1 MIAQVTRPKR
11 GKMATREKAIRK
23 EITKE
28 ELMKKED
35 KSSSFKRSK
44 DLSLVAALSA
54 SSNSDAWYTDSGA
67 TAHMTNRRD
76 WLDNYSDCG
85 SKEIK
90 IANGDK
96 LDGFVQA
103 NVIVTTSDNGECGVI
118 NHITYVP
125 KLSRNVLSVS
135 TMVHNV
141 NFSSK
146 GCQIYSES
154 DCSIEGNVVASMLE
168 IDGMYRLCLKQG
180 RDHVTVERQMQELWH
195 RRLGHL
201 SLSGM
206 KQLRGGMAKGL
217 DFSDHNIQPCMSC
230 IQEKQNRRRFPKNKS

>member
-1 MIAQVTRPKR
+1 MI
-11 GKMATREKAIRK
+11 
-23 EITKE
+23 
-28 ELMKKED
+28 
-35 KSSSFKRSK
+35 
-44 DLSLVAALSA
+44 
-54 SSNSDAWYTDSGA
+54 
-67 TAHMTNRRD
+67 
-76 WLDNYSDCG
+76 
-85 SKEIK
+85 
-90 IANGDK
+90 
-96 LDGFVQA
+96 
-103 NVIVTTSDNGECGVI
+103 
-118 NHITYVP
+118 
-125 KLSRNVLSVS
+125 
-135 TMVHNV
+135 V

-230 IQEKQNRRRFPKNKS
+230 IQEKQNRRRFPKNKSKRATGKLVLIHTDICGPIVGMKNMTEAKENFS